1 MIIYG
6 NIMTVLSTDSFI
18 ISEEKFNEALVDNKI
33 LRENRNYSSNNL
45 IKIIL

>member
-6 NIMTVLSTDSFI
+6 KIMIVLSNDSFI
-18 ISEEKFNEALVDNKI
+18 ISKEKFNEALVDNKI